1 MASTSDNLSNITTL
15 AIVGAIG
22 FVIYEFWQ
30 SSGAFITTAASD
42 IQGLG
47 DWFTGD
53 AVYNA
58 DGTRIPLS
66 TAAQS
71 VLNAANIYPLGVVQ
85 TDIPGIPNVV
95 RVYNVSTDT
104 TWDVDPATGG
114 VVS

>member
-1 MASTSDNLSNITTL
+1 MVDESGN
-15 AIVGAIG
+15 G
-22 FVIYEFWQ
+22 FNVRQ
-30 SSGAFITTAASD
+30 SFQYNHTRDSGC
-42 IQGLG
+42 